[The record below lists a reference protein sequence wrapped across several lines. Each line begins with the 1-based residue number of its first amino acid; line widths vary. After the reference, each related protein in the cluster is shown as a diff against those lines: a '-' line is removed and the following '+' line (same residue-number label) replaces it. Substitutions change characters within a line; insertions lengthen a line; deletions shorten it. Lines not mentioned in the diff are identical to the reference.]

1 MANPDKTIFGV
12 YCACC
17 KEKYAMIFLSDWDED
32 TKGSP
37 RCAFCSLPNGNKVGD
52 FSFVVL

>member
-37 RCAFCSLPNGNKVGD
+37 RCTFCSLNGNKVGD